1 MSKEEALTRP
11 NFGTSSDLSPTTRL
25 ITITNPDGTQTVE
38 RVPVGQ
44 PKAKPSQ

>member
-25 ITITNPDGTQTVE
+25 ITITNPDGSLVVWD
-38 RVPVGQ
+38 VPVGQ
-44 PKAKPSQ
+44 PKPKPSQ